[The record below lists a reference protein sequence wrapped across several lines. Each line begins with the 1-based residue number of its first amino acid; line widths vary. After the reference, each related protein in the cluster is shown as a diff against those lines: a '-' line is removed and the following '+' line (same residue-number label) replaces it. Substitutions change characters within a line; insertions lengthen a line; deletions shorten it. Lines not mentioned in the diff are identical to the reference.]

1 MNQWNMKKAAVLFSL
16 CTAFVAATA
25 QDNPGGAPS
34 KEPYKIGGLL
44 ASTGRLASMGND
56 QKEGMMAAQK
66 VINAAG
72 GINGRP
78 IQVVFEDMEGDP
90 AKAVSLA
97 KKLVEHDKVI
107 GITGLNTEAG
117 ASAIREYMDRVE
129 VPFFGASTQPGFT
142 DGFNYAFALVNDSV
156 VDTRIIA
163 DQIAKRGWKRIG
175 ILYEANN
182 PYGVIQY
189 EGVKKVSEDLGA
201 TVLGAKFQSAD
212 QDLMPVWLTVKEHK
226 PDVVFIAGSSYAPG
240 ATALRNRRAVGLG
253 NVPIVMSIPYQSA
266 AFVKLAGANAEGVF
280 FGGYYKYGNL
290 PTGSKRLF
298 DAMEQSFPGK
308 FVSAHHGL
316 GWDGV
321 HILAAAAK
329 AGGPDGK
336 KMKTWIENLRG
347 YDGARGSFNFAPNQH
362 RADVPVR
369 LVQWAKGTWK
379 DVTMN

>member
-1 MNQWNMKKAAVLFSL
+1 MSQWHIKKAAILVSL
-16 CTAFVAATA
+16 CTAFVTATA
-25 QDNPGGAPS
+25 ADNPRGAAS
-34 KEPYKIGGLL
+34 GEPYKIGGLL

-56 QKEGMMAAQK
+56 QKEGMMVAQK

-78 IQVVFEDMEGDP
+78 IQVIFEDMEGDP
-90 AKAVSLA
+90 AKAISLA
-97 KKLVEHDKVI
+97 KKLVGDDKVI

-117 ASAIREYMDRVE
+117 AAAIREYMDRSE

-142 DGFNYAFALVNDSV
+142 DGFNYAFALVNDSI

-163 DQIAKRGWKRIG
+163 EQIAKRGWKRVG

-189 EGVKKVSEDLGA
+189 EGVKKVSEQLGG

-212 QDLMPVWLTVKEHK
+212 QDLMPVWLNIKEHK

-240 ATALRNRRAVGLG
+240 ATALRNRRAAGLG
-253 NVPIVMSIPYQSA
+253 NVPVVMSIPYQSA
-266 AFVKLAGANAEGVF
+266 AFVKLAGPNAEGVY

-290 PTGSKRLF
+290 PAGSKRLF

-329 AGGPDGK
+329 AAGPDGK

-347 YDGARGSFNFAPNQH
+347 YEGARGTFNFAPNQH

-369 LVQWAKGTWK
+369 VVQWTKGAWK
-379 DVTMN
+379 DVTSN